1 MRISDW
7 SSDVCSSDLLAY
19 PHERLALPPI
29 ELSSILLSRL
39 AVSMHKDGYGA
50 ELPRTCCDRTIARRG
65 LPGLECIL
73 QVEQCTGAPNA
84 KKGPLSFGTVGN
96 GVPPERKPSS
106 GRAYGKRSEEH
117 TSELQ

>member
-1 MRISDW
+1 MQLLW
-7 SSDVCSSDLLAY
+7 GKLAY

-50 ELPRTCCDRTIARRG
+50 ELPRTCCDRSIARRG

-73 QVEQCTGAPNA
+73 QVEQCSGAPNA
-84 KKGPLSFGTVGN
+84 KKGPSSFG
-96 GVPPERKPSS
+96 
-106 GRAYGKRSEEH
+106 RSEEH
-117 TSELQ
+117 TSELQSLMRISYAVSCLKKKNINYKINTS

>member
-1 MRISDW
+1 MQLLW
-7 SSDVCSSDLLAY
+7 GKLAY

-50 ELPRTCCDRTIARRG
+50 ELPRTCCDRSIARRG

-73 QVEQCTGAPNA
+73 QVEQC
-84 KKGPLSFGTVGN
+84 
-96 GVPPERKPSS
+96 S
-106 GRAYGKRSEEH
+106 GRSEEH
-117 TSELQ
+117 TSELQSLMRISYAVFCLKKKKKKQNIKQITSPTH